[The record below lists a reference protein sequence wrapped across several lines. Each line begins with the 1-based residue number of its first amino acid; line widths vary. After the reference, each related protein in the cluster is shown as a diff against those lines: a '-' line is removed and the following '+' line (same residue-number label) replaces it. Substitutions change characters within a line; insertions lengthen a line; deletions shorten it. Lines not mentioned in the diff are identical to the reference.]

1 MKEFWKRAAQEIG
14 LILVSVVTGEVS
26 KRVREHLKAKKE
38 ASQKEEQ
45 NEV

>member
-14 LILVSVVTGEVS
+14 LILVSVITGEIS
-26 KRVREHLKAKKE
+26 KRVRERIKEKKAE
-38 ASQKEEQ
+38 SQKPEE